1 MSLSTDGTYENVAFP
16 SPGSGVTVTDVTPL
30 ATDAVYASVAGSNAA
45 GVRPI
50 GLSWVSFSASA
61 LSVASAERS
70 SSTMVPVAVL
80 RAPSAAF
87 DEGVARVTVNV
98 SSSSSSVSSVVAMV
112 SVALVS
118 PVPRVSVRLAAAV

>member
-1 MSLSTDGTYENVAFP
+1 MYATAAFP
-16 SPGSGVTVTDVTPL
+16 SPSSGVTVTDATPL
-30 ATDAVYASVAGSNAA
+30 ATDAAYASLAGSNAA

-50 GLSWVSFSASA
+50 ELPWVSVSASA

-87 DEGVARVTVNV
+87 DETLVSVTVNV
-98 SSSSSSVSSVVAMV
+98 SSGSSSVSSVVAMV

-118 PVPRVSVRLAAAV
+118 PVPRVSVRPLAAV

>member
-1 MSLSTDGTYENVAFP
+1 
-16 SPGSGVTVTDVTPL
+16 
-30 ATDAVYASVAGSNAA
+30 
-45 GVRPI
+45 
-50 GLSWVSFSASA
+50 
-61 LSVASAERS
+61 
-70 SSTMVPVAVL
+70 MVPVAVL

-87 DEGVARVTVNV
+87 DEGLARVTVNV

>member
-1 MSLSTDGTYENVAFP
+1 MYATAAFP
-16 SPGSGVTVTDVTPL
+16 FPASGVTVTAVTPL

-50 GLSWVSFSASA
+50 ESPCASVSTSAS
-61 LSVASAERS
+61 SVASAERS

-87 DEGVARVTVNV
+87 DEGLARVTVNV
-98 SSSSSSVSSVVAMV
+98 SSGSSSVSSVVAMV

-118 PVPRVSVRLAAAV
+118 PVPRVSVRPLAAV